1 MSEILLETRELSK
14 HFPIQSGFFRGT
26 TIGHV
31 KAVDEVSF
39 RLCKGE
45 TFSLVGESGCGKTTA
60 ASLILMLNEPTA
72 GEVFFENMSLS
83 EMSAAERKTYTRH
96 VQAVF
101 QDPYGALNPRMRVGS
116 IIGEPMEVHGYGRG
130 ERQRRILEAIKAVEL
145 LDGSEKKF
153 PHEFSGGQ
161 RQRIG
166 IARALTMDPT
176 LIVLD
181 EPVSNLDVSI
191 RSQILN
197 LLKDIQDERN
207 ISYLL
212 ISHDMASVEY
222 MSHHIGVM
230 YLGRLVEV
238 GESED
243 VTHRP
248 LHPYTATLVA
258 AATPPGR
265 EPAWQLPIIGE
276 VPSPLDIPPGCAFHT
291 RCPYAMDVCRE
302 VRPVLSEFGAG
313 RQVACHLYPDH
324 ADSIDKHLAASEV

>member
-1 MSEILLETRELSK
+1 MSEILLETHDLSK
-14 HFPIQSGFFRGT
+14 HFPIQSGFLRGK
-26 TIGHV
+26 TIGYV

-39 RLCKGE
+39 TIRRGE

-60 ASLILMLNEPTA
+60 ASLILLLQEPTS
-72 GEVFFENMSLS
+72 GEVRFRSQPLTGLS
-83 EMSAAERKTYTRH
+83 ANERKAYSRD

-101 QDPYGALNPRMRVGS
+101 QDPYGALNPRMRVGN
-116 IIGEPMEVHGYGRG
+116 IIGEPMEVHGYGRSN
-130 ERQRRILEAIKAVEL
+130 RRARLLDAIKAVEL
-145 LDGSEKKF
+145 LDGSEEKF

-166 IARALTMDPT
+166 IARALTMDPA

-197 LLKDIQDERN
+197 LLRDIQEERG
-207 ISYLL
+207 ISYML

-238 GESED
+238 GESEE

-265 EPAWQLPIIGE
+265 TPAWQLPIIGE
-276 VPSPLDIPPGCAFHT
+276 VPSPLDMPSGCAFHT
-291 RCPYAMDVCRE
+291 RCPYAMDICKAL
-302 VRPVLSEFGAG
+302 RPTLSEFGQ
-313 RQVACHLYPDH
+313 RRVACHLYPDRI
-324 ADSIDKHLAASEV
+324 DGIDKTLTASEV

>member
-1 MSEILLETRELSK
+1 MSEILLETHDLSK
-14 HFPIQSGFFRGT
+14 HFPIQSGFLRGK
-26 TIGHV
+26 TIGYV

-39 RLCKGE
+39 TIRRGE

-60 ASLILMLNEPTA
+60 ASLILLLQEPTS
-72 GEVFFENMSLS
+72 GEVRFRSQPLTGLS
-83 EMSAAERKTYTRH
+83 ANERKAYSRD

-101 QDPYGALNPRMRVGS
+101 QDPYGALNPRMRVGN
-116 IIGEPMEVHGYGRG
+116 IIGEPMEVHGYGRSN
-130 ERQRRILEAIKAVEL
+130 RRARLLDAIKAVEL
-145 LDGSEKKF
+145 LDGSEEKF

-166 IARALTMDPT
+166 IARALTMDPA

-197 LLKDIQDERN
+197 LLRDIQEERG
-207 ISYLL
+207 ISYML

-238 GESED
+238 GESEE

-265 EPAWQLPIIGE
+265 TPAWQLPIIGE
-276 VPSPLDIPPGCAFHT
+276 VPSPLDMPSGCAFHT
-291 RCPYAMDVCRE
+291 RCPYAMDICKAF
-302 VRPVLSEFGAG
+302 RPTLSEFGQ
-313 RQVACHLYPDH
+313 RRVACHLYPDRI
-324 ADSIDKHLAASEV
+324 DGIDKTLTASEV

>member
-1 MSEILLETRELSK
+1 MSEILLETHDLSK
-14 HFPIQSGFFRGT
+14 HFPLQSGFLRGK
-26 TIGHV
+26 TIGYV

-39 RLCKGE
+39 TIRRGE

-60 ASLILMLNEPTA
+60 ASLILLLQEPTS
-72 GEVFFENMSLS
+72 GEVRFRSQPLTGLS
-83 EMSAAERKTYTRH
+83 ANERKAYSRD

-101 QDPYGALNPRMRVGS
+101 QDPYGALNPRMRVGN
-116 IIGEPMEVHGYGRG
+116 IIGEPMEVHGYGRSN
-130 ERQRRILEAIKAVEL
+130 RRARLLDAIKAVEL
-145 LDGSEKKF
+145 LDGSEEKF

-166 IARALTMDPT
+166 IARALTMDPA

-197 LLKDIQDERN
+197 LLRDIQEERG
-207 ISYLL
+207 ISYML

-238 GESED
+238 GESEE

-265 EPAWQLPIIGE
+265 TPAWQLPIIGE
-276 VPSPLDIPPGCAFHT
+276 VPSPLDMPSGCAFHP
-291 RCPYAMDVCRE
+291 RCPYAMDICKAL
-302 VRPVLSEFGAG
+302 RPTLSEFGQ
-313 RQVACHLYPDH
+313 RRVACHLYPDRI
-324 ADSIDKHLAASEV
+324 DGIDKTLTASEV